1 MNPAGASLTRTL
13 TPYAE
18 IVMTNVA
25 QVPATE
31 VPSGAYLL
39 DVREHEEWDAGHVP
53 GAVHIPLGELGVR
66 YTELEQDQPL
76 YVICRSG
83 IRSDHAAQAL
93 AGAGW
98 DASNV
103 ADGMMGW
110 QAAGLPMT
118 SESGRPYVA

>member
-1 MNPAGASLTRTL
+1 VEN
-13 TPYAE
+13 
-18 IVMTNVA
+18 VMTDGGTVP
-25 QVPATE
+25 QVPAAE
-31 VPSGAYLL
+31 VPPGAFLL
-39 DVREHEEWDAGHVP
+39 DVREYEEWDAGHVP
-53 GAVHIPLGELGVR
+53 GAVHIPLGELGAR
-66 YTELEQDQPL
+66 YTELDRNRPL

-83 IRSDHAAQAL
+83 HRSAHAAHAL

-118 SESGRPYVA
+118 CESGQPYVA

>member
-1 MNPAGASLTRTL
+1 
-13 TPYAE
+13 
-18 IVMTNVA
+18 MTDVA
-25 QVPATE
+25 QVPASQ
-31 VPSGAYLL
+31 VPPGAYLL
-39 DVREHEEWDAGHVP
+39 DVREYEEWDAGHAP
-53 GAVHIPLGELGVR
+53 GAVHIPLGELGAR
-66 YTELEQDQPL
+66 YTELDTGRPL

-83 IRSDHAAQAL
+83 NRSAYAAQAL

-118 SESGRPYVA
+118 SETGQPYVA